1 MVFEKIVRILAD
13 FKDIDAQSI
22 TPESTFEQLAL
33 DSLDRVELIM
43 NFEEEFNIQ
52 IEMNESIRTI
62 QDLVDEIEKLCKAQG
77 RAIQ

>member
-1 MVFEKIVRILAD
+1 MVFEKIVRILTD
-13 FKDIDAQSI
+13 FKDIDAESI
-22 TPESTFEQLAL
+22 TPASTFEQLAL

-52 IEMNESIRTI
+52 IEMSESIRTI

-77 RAIQ
+77 RTIQ